1 MIFNNICIKEILSN
15 IQYFNIFII
24 LVKNNE
30 NSPILIVW
38 VIIIELIGDFLVKI
52 LVVDDSSM
60 MRKAISKIVTIN
72 GFIPIVAE
80 NGAVALERLQENE
93 KDIALIIMDWNM
105 PVLDGYET
113 LVEIRSK
120 EQYNNVPVLMAT
132 AAGIQS
138 DIDKAIKAGADGY
151 LVKPFKP
158 EGLSKKINEI
168 LND

>member
-1 MIFNNICIKEILSN
+1 MK
-15 IQYFNIFII
+15 
-24 LVKNNE
+24 
-30 NSPILIVW
+30 ILI
-38 VIIIELIGDFLVKI
+38 
-52 LVVDDSSM
+52 VDDSSM
-60 MRKAISKIVTIN
+60 MRKAISKIVTIK

-113 LVEIRSK
+113 LVKIRSK
-120 EQYNNVPVLMAT
+120 ELYNNVPVLMAT

-158 EGLSKKINEI
+158 EGLSKKITEI